1 MTTMIGIDVSKKTAT
16 VAVVTDLAVV
26 TECHIT
32 LDLLGFNQVKN
43 LYGQYQI
50 ATVIFESTGIYSRR
64 LEAYLVQNSLRY
76 HILNPLVA
84 KKRLD
89 NGTRLRKNDQAD
101 ARKLAQSEMMTKNI
115 VIRQP
120 KVPVYSEL
128 ADMSRFYDQL
138 NEDKK
143 RTRNRIHRLVQ
154 LTFATYTDEFDIST
168 ANALSILK
176 HCPSSA
182 MITMRDINEL
192 VSDMKNWNL
201 RGLGDFRAKQYAR
214 RLWRAA
220 GRNQM
225 AVSASSHNVYQLQY
239 QIEQLE
245 QLIQEQKQLIL
256 AMVKLAEELPEY
268 QIIQSI
274 PGIAESTTVRL
285 IGELGDLRRFETSQQ
300 INSYIGIDLTEIDS
314 GDYQSARHI
323 TKHGD
328 PHARRILYWTI
339 INQVSSSMTNNH
351 IRDLYYK
358 KRQSTSSKKK
368 LIVCLMDHLIRT
380 IFHLVKTNQVYS
392 YEIAVSG

>member
-1 MTTMIGIDVSKKTAT
+1 MIGIDVSKKTAT

-115 VIRQP
+115 VISQP

-176 HCPSSA
+176 HYPSSA

-201 RGLGDFRAKQYAR
+201 RGLGDFRANQYAR

-274 PGIAESTTVRL
+274 PGIAESTIVRL